1 MWANARAGASST
13 HNAHTAHATT
23 PKANTGAITMMSGA
37 TLPPEIRGAKNTPTV
52 MAAKTMPHN
61 SGSTAMLSR
70 PRNPVSTTRRSARVQ
85 GRRMSVFARSSA
97 LSRLGRMPWMIFV
110 VSIMLLVLFP
120 GYVGAAP
127 RLHGVVLAVTPKT
140 GQAIVRH
147 DAFGSMPA
155 MTMPF
160 RIVPRER
167 AAQLQAG
174 ATIDATVDTK
184 TEPWTLSNVTSTSA
198 QPLTD
203 DTTPLRRVTRLN
215 KGDVVPDTPF
225 VDQTGK
231 PFRLSQLRGQDV
243 VLSFIYTRCADARMC
258 PLISAKFAQLQRLAG
273 KRSLHLVE
281 VTLDP
286 AFDRPPVLARY
297 AQAYGADPKRWSLVV
312 GDAEPTLNF
321 AAQFGITAF
330 PDPAVGIIHA
340 ENTVQI
346 DRQGRIA
353 AMNTDTAWLP
363 SGVLADV
370 DARNGAP
377 SNPLARLNLWLS
389 NGFVSVCGNSV
400 AGFSGLADLA
410 VVLVILSALAYLVY
424 RVARK
429 IFLEST

>member
-1 MWANARAGASST
+1 
-13 HNAHTAHATT
+13 
-23 PKANTGAITMMSGA
+23 
-37 TLPPEIRGAKNTPTV
+37 
-52 MAAKTMPHN
+52 
-61 SGSTAMLSR
+61 
-70 PRNPVSTTRRSARVQ
+70 
-85 GRRMSVFARSSA
+85 
-97 LSRLGRMPWMIFV
+97 MIFV
-110 VSIMLLVLFP
+110 ASIMLVVLFP
-120 GYVGAAP
+120 GFAEAAP
-127 RLHGVVLAVTPKT
+127 RLHGVILAVTPKT

-174 ATIDATVDTK
+174 ATIEADVDTK
-184 TEPWTLSNVTSTSA
+184 TEPWTLSNVTSTGA
-198 QPLTD
+198 QPLTG
-203 DTTPLRRVTRLN
+203 DTTPLRRVTRLAV
-215 KGDVVPDTPF
+215 GDAVPDTPF

-231 PFRLSQLRGQDV
+231 PFHLSMLRGQDV
-243 VLSFIYTRCADARMC
+243 VLSFIYTRCPDARMC
-258 PLISAKFAQLQRLAG
+258 PLISGKFAQLQRLAG
-273 KRSLHLVE
+273 TRRLHLVE

-297 AQAYGADPKRWSLVV
+297 GRAFGADPKRWSLVV

-330 PDPAVGIIHA
+330 PDPDAGIIHA

-346 DRQGRIA
+346 DRGGRIA
-353 AMNTDTAWLP
+353 AMNSDTAWLP
-363 SGVLADV
+363 SGMLADV
-370 DARNGAP
+370 DARNGVA

-400 AGFSGLADLA
+400 AGFSGLEDLA
-410 VVLVILSALAYLVY
+410 ILLAILAALAYLVY

-429 IFLEST
+429 IFLESA

>member
-1 MWANARAGASST
+1 
-13 HNAHTAHATT
+13 
-23 PKANTGAITMMSGA
+23 
-37 TLPPEIRGAKNTPTV
+37 
-52 MAAKTMPHN
+52 
-61 SGSTAMLSR
+61 
-70 PRNPVSTTRRSARVQ
+70 
-85 GRRMSVFARSSA
+85 
-97 LSRLGRMPWMIFV
+97 MIFV

-120 GYVGAAP
+120 GSVSAAPLVSAALP

-140 GQAIVRH
+140 GAAIVRH

-160 RIVPRER
+160 RIVPRSR

-174 ATIDATVDTK
+174 TTIDANVDTA
-184 TEPWTLSNVTSTSA
+184 TEPWTLSDVTSTTA
-198 QPLTD
+198 QQLTE
-203 DTTPLRRVTRLN
+203 DTTPLRRVTPLHV
-215 KGDVVPDTPF
+215 GDAVPDTAF

-231 PFRLSQLRGQDV
+231 PFSFSQLRGQDV

-258 PLISAKFAQLQRLAG
+258 PLISGKFARLQELAG
-273 KRSLHLVE
+273 TRSLHLVE

-297 AQAYGADPKRWSLVV
+297 GQAFRADPKRWSLVV
-312 GDAEPTLNF
+312 GDAEPTLDF
-321 AAQFGITAF
+321 AARFGITAF
-330 PDPAVGIIHA
+330 PDPAIGIIHA
-340 ENTVQI
+340 ENTVLV
-346 DRQGRIA
+346 DRAGRIA
-353 AMNTDTAWLP
+353 AMNTGNDWLP
-363 SGVLADV
+363 TGMLADV

-389 NGFVSVCGNSV
+389 NGFVALCGNSV

-410 VVLVILSALAYLVY
+410 VVLVILAALGYLVY